1 MNSRY
6 VLLFFIV
13 QLLTPIRRTIE
24 KDILLKFS
32 RISFFVVGVFFVGF
46 LLGEDVGC
54 HGSEGGGEDAFFHLQ
69 LLVGYCVAIF
79 AVLYGYWYCH
89 CGFLLVEVDDDGGF
103 FASLNNDL
111 LAVVAE
117 DDVLGQV
124 GVDVAELIDGTH
136 HWVLEFVV
144 AYFANL
150 VVAPVV
156 VACATV
162 GA

>member
-6 VLLFFIV
+6 VLLFFDV
-13 QLLTPIRRTIE
+13 QLPTPIRRTIE
-24 KDILLKFS
+24 KDIPLKFS
-32 RISFFVVGVFFVGF
+32 RISFFVFWVFFWGV

-54 HGSEGGGEDAFFHLQ
+54 HGGEGGGEDAFFHLQ

-79 AVLYGYWYCH
+79 AVLYGYWYRR

-117 DDVLGQV
+117 DDVLGLV
-124 GVDVAELIDGTH
+124 GVDVTELVDGTH